1 MWSRQLLIVWLLA
14 ITILATQSHVIHKR
28 GLLSRLFGGSSKS
41 NRDVESDLPPRER
54 SKFRELLKN
63 PIVITMLSAAVG
75 MIVQQAL
82 AARNM
87 NDVCDN
93 KYVKMA
99 YSVSN
104 LNPQLQQALNL
115 LGCNGPNRKYSGS
128 TIPTNQ
134 NPNAPENRFSTRAP
148 TNSDNEDQ
156 EEGEGDNQTEDNDND
171 EEGLQS
177 GFPPEKE
184 SKIKQLLSIARG
196 EKGAKR
202 NFLKN
207 LFGLNKNKQT
217 FKPGQKLP
225 SSSYKLDKD
234 DANSLKQLEK
244 ELEQYTKS
252 IH

>member
-1 MWSRQLLIVWLLA
+1 MWSRQLLVVGILA
-14 ITILATQSHVIHKR
+14 IAVLASQSHVIHKR

-54 SKFRELLKN
+54 SKLRELLKN

-87 NDVCDN
+87 DDVCDN

-99 YSVSN
+99 YAAGN
-104 LNPQLQQALNL
+104 LHPQLQQALNL
-115 LGCNGPNRKYSGS
+115 LGCNGPNRKYGTS
-128 TIPTNQ
+128 TLPTDKNS
-134 NPNAPENRFSTRAP
+134 NASRNRFSTVAP
-148 TNSDNEDQ
+148 TDTENEDQ
-156 EEGEGDNQTEDNDND
+156 DQEGGAEQTDDNEND

-177 GFPPEKE
+177 GLPPEKE
-184 SKIKQLLSIARG
+184 SRIKQLLSIARG

-202 NFLKN
+202 NFLKS
-207 LFGLNKNKQT
+207 LFGFNKKTKT

-244 ELEQYTKS
+244 ELEEYNKA